1 MKTYDQIR
9 VSIVDYGLGNLFS
22 IKHAW
27 NHIGIKAEITSSKD
41 TILNSNLVVL
51 PGVGAFADAMY
62 SLNSLDLSNTIK
74 EVAQSETFIISICLG
89 MQLLM
94 SKSYEFGEHN
104 GLDIIKGQVLPLKNN
119 NDQVKIPQVGW
130 NKITKYNSHGLD
142 WNNSPLKKLPDNSY
156 MYFVHSFYVA
166 PIEKDIIL
174 STTKY
179 GEINFCSSLQ
189 SNNIFGFQFNPE
201 RSGPNGLQIYQNL
214 AELTFNKY
222 KNRSYI

>member
-1 MKTYDQIR
+1 MKNYDQIK

-27 NHIGIKAEITSSKD
+27 NHIGVKSEITSSKD

-62 SLNSLDLSNTIK
+62 SLNALDLSNTIK
-74 EVAQSETFIISICLG
+74 EVANSETCIVSICLG

-94 SKSYEFGEHN
+94 SKSYEFGEHK
-104 GLDIIKGQVLPLKNN
+104 GLDIIKGEVLPLKNN

-130 NKITKYNSHGLD
+130 NKISKYNSYKLD
-142 WNNSPLKKLPDNSY
+142 WNKTPLKKLPDHSY

-166 PIEKDIIL
+166 PLKNDIII

-179 GEINFCSSLQ
+179 GEIDFCSSLQ
-189 SNNIFGFQFNPE
+189 SNNIFGFQFHPE

-214 AELTFNKY
+214 AELTLNKY
-222 KNRSYI
+222 KNRSSI